1 MPELSCAGVKSGKT
15 LFNLVTE
22 ANLLCLT
29 MPTLIIYTQPTCGYC
44 QELKDYLRK
53 NKIAYE
59 EKDITKDRAAW
70 DELVNKYKARATPL
84 LVYGDKTMLGFN
96 PDELQKILGTE
107 QAPAR

>member
-1 MPELSCAGVKSGKT
+1 
-15 LFNLVTE
+15 
-22 ANLLCLT
+22 

-53 NKIAYE
+53 NDIAYE

-84 LVYGDKTMLGFN
+84 IVYGQKTMLGFN
-96 PDELQKILGTE
+96 PDELQKMLEAE